1 MVQTFYKRTG
11 YNISF
16 CTSDYYYDKEFNY
29 HTLQLNKGM
38 VGEFNNCEVLLT
50 ENYDQIEE
58 EFNSIRLE
66 YPNRQPETI
75 KIKVIIDLKRYLSTL
90 PNKRINE
97 LISHLWSS
105 AKYIVTF
112 TGQGYFNIPKP
123 KWKWK
128 YVNDTYE
135 MAIEIIEKDSFLNQ
149 YFVFLSPSGIT
160 LDEISMEIL

>member
-11 YNISF
+11 CNISF
-16 CTSDYYYDKEFNY
+16 CTADYYHDKELSC
-29 HTLQLNKGM
+29 HSLQINKGD
-38 VGEFNNCEVLLT
+38 VGQLYRFELLMTDNC
-50 ENYDQIEE
+50 DQIEE

-97 LISHLWSS
+97 LISHLWNS

-112 TGQGYFNIPKP
+112 TGQGNFNIPKP

-128 YVNDTYE
+128 YVNETYE
-135 MAIEIIEKDSFLNQ
+135 MAIEIIEKDSFLTQ

-160 LDEISMEIL
+160 LDEIKIEEL